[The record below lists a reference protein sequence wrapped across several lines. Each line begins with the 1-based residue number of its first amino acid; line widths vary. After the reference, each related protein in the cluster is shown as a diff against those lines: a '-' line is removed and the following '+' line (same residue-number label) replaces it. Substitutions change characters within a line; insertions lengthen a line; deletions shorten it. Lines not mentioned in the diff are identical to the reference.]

1 MIKRASGDWT
11 RRILPGASVRNCDLR
26 RYRGPYRNIEEELTQ
41 KQRAMSLLGAA
52 FKRARTSGAEF
63 VAFRFGDGAF
73 GRDNFRLLMKERI
86 CARHAD
92 LVDLARSR
100 LFRDR
105 IVAAIKRHVGDLA
118 GPFEP
123 AMQSD

>member
-11 RRILPGASVRNCDLR
+11 RFIPPWATVRKCDLR
-26 RYRGPYRNIEEELTQ
+26 RYRGPYRDIDEELDQ
-41 KQRAMSLLGAA
+41 KQRAVSLLGAA
-52 FKRARTSGAEF
+52 LKRARTSGAEF
-63 VAFRFGDGAF
+63 VAFRVGDGAL

-100 LFRDR
+100 LCGDR
-105 IVAAIKRHVGDLA
+105 IVAALKA
-118 GPFEP
+118 TP
-123 AMQSD
+123 ARSRKTV